1 MKELLLFGPFVG
13 SLSYEYT
20 RFASYAIFLKKAN
33 PNFELAV
40 FTRPDRFDFYGQ
52 YANYLVPLKL
62 KNDYEKYQ
70 IFFKTKNL
78 YSDDYDFLVRQIYSM
93 YSKRFDKIA
102 HIYPNIKDFYYQV
115 RWQFP
120 RNRMSYDFQPRTQN
134 QVVVNN
140 LLKNKI
146 PITIFLPKKMN
157 FIELND
163 IINKNNLS
171 SKYLFITDRNRTE
184 NFYSNVNSLIPVE
197 NESSTFGYLIEI
209 IRKSQMVISYK
220 SDITNL
226 SLLMGIPT
234 IIIGNKS
241 RIFNPLNTNV
251 TFCDENKLV
260 SLLTIELSTLIKK
273 KGNFDRI

>member
-1 MKELLLFGPFVG
+1 MKKLLLAGPFVG
-13 SLSYEYT
+13 SLSHEYSF
-20 RFASYAIFLKKAN
+20 FAPYIIFLKQN
-33 PNFELAV
+33 RSDLELAV
-40 FTRPDRFDFYGQ
+40 FTRSERFDFYGQ

-62 KNDYEKYQ
+62 KNDYEKDQ
-70 IFFKTKNL
+70 IFFKTKSL
-78 YSDDYDFLVRQIYSM
+78 YSDDYEFLVKQIYSM

-120 RNRMSYDFQPRTQN
+120 RNCMSYDFQPRTQN

-171 SKYLFITDRNRTE
+171 SKYLFITDRNRSE
-184 NFYSNVNSLIPVE
+184 NFYSNVNSLTPVE

-209 IRKSQMVISYK
+209 IRKSQMVISCK

-251 TFCDENKLV
+251 TFCDENKLM

>member
-20 RFASYAIFLKKAN
+20 RFAPYAIFLKKMN

-40 FTRPDRFDFYGQ
+40 FTRSSRFDFYGQ
-52 YANYLVPLKL
+52 YANYLVPLKF
-62 KNDYEKYQ
+62 KNDNEKDQ
-70 IFFKTKNL
+70 IFFKTRSLHN
-78 YSDDYDFLVRQIYSM
+78 DDYDFLVKQIYSM

-115 RWQFP
+115 KWQFP
-120 RNRMSYDFQPRTQN
+120 RSRMLYDFQPRTQN

-163 IINKNNLS
+163 IINKNSLS
-171 SKYLFITDRNRTE
+171 KKYLFITDRNRSE
-184 NFYSNVNSLIPVE
+184 SFYSNVNGLIPIE
-197 NESSTFGYLIEI
+197 HESSTFGYLIEI
-209 IRKSQMVISYK
+209 IKRSQIVISNK

-234 IIIGNKS
+234 IIIGKES
-241 RIFNPLNTNV
+241 RIYNPLNTKV
-251 TFCDENKLV
+251 TFCDEDKLMN
-260 SLLTIELSTLIKK
+260 LLSTEFSTLVKK
-273 KGNFDRI
+273 RENFDRI